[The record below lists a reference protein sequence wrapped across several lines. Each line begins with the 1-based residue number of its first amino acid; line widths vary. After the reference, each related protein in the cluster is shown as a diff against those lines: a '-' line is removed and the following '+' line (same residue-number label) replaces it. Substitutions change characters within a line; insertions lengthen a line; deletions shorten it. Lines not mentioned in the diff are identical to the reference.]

1 MKTKNDDYLL
11 MKPQKSLYI
20 LEMFPEQHVLQ
31 QIKCRD
37 NHYVFNLA
45 AEAAAGGA
53 GAGHV
58 RDVPRALARPGPLRA
73 ELGAVRARRRR
84 GGLRSGRRVLRL
96 RRGMNFELN
105 FPPNFEGLVLGSIDA
120 DFCK

>member
-1 MKTKNDDYLL
+1 ML
-11 MKPQKSLYI
+11 
-20 LEMFPEQHVLQ
+20 PEQQVLQ
-31 QIKCRD
+31 QFKCRD

-84 GGLRSGRRVLRL
+84 GGLRKCHDD
-96 RRGMNFELN
+96 
-105 FPPNFEGLVLGSIDA
+105 FPFFLQIFSGLVLGCIDA
-120 DFCK
+120 DFCT

>member
-1 MKTKNDDYLL
+1 
-11 MKPQKSLYI
+11 
-20 LEMFPEQHVLQ
+20 MFPEQQVLQ
-31 QIKCRD
+31 QFKCRD

-84 GGLRSGRRVLRL
+84 RRGLRNRGGLRSNRHSHISESFGEQGRRRRSVL
-96 RRGMNFELN
+96 
-105 FPPNFEGLVLGSIDA
+105 V
-120 DFCK
+120 